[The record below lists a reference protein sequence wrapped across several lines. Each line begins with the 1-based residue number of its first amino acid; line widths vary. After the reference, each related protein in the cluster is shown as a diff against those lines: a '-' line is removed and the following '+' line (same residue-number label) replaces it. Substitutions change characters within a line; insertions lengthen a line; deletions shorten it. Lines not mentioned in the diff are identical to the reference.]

1 MALDIR
7 KQLNETLW
15 ERGSLIDYKAARMI
29 GNAVAASF
37 LSVHI
42 VMLILFWA
50 TGVRPMA
57 ILNVFSVAFYIFC
70 FYLNYKAKF
79 REFVLFALIEVL
91 LHMTAAV
98 YYTGW
103 ENGFQITLV
112 GITLMLVISEYL
124 GRMMDTERLP
134 SFVLCGLCMFTYLAE
149 YVISFFHEAPY
160 TLPLTVT
167 FGLNIGLAVITFS
180 ISVGSMISFV
190 WLTASTEDMLAERAM
205 NDRLTGLN
213 NRSGIMKSLENAG
226 KERGFSGRWAAMAD
240 IDDFKKINDTYG
252 HLCGDYVLKTIADI
266 MNSCNVDALLS
277 RWGGEEF
284 LIIGYTDGDMGIHIA
299 RLENFRQKIE
309 DHEFRY
315 DDHTFRVT
323 ITIGVAEYRPG
334 ASLEEW
340 IREADE
346 MLYKGKRS
354 GKNRVEWKH

>member
-1 MALDIR
+1 MAFDI
-7 KQLNETLW
+7 KEQLENTMQI
-15 ERGSLIDYKAARMI
+15 RGTLIDHKTARLI
-29 GNAVAASF
+29 GNAVSASF
-37 LSVHI
+37 LSIHV

-57 ILNVFSVAFYIFC
+57 IFNVFSIAFYIFC

-160 TLPLTVT
+160 TLPVTVT

-213 NRSGIMKSLENAG
+213 NRSGIMKSLVSSGED
-226 KERGFSGRWAAMAD
+226 RGFSGRWAAMAD
-240 IDDFKKINDTYG
+240 IDDFKAINDTYG

-266 MNSCNVDALLS
+266 MKNCNVDALMS

-284 LIIGYTDGDMGIHIA
+284 LLIGYTDGDMDIHIA
-299 RLENFRQKIE
+299 RLENLRQEIE
-309 DHEFRY
+309 NHEFRY
-315 DDHTFRVT
+315 YEHTFRVT
-323 ITIGVAEYRPG
+323 VTIGVAEYREG
-334 ASLEEW
+334 ESLEEW
-340 IREADE
+340 VGEADE
-346 MLYKGKRS
+346 MLYKGKGS

>member
-15 ERGSLIDYKAARMI
+15 MRGSLIDYKAARMI
-29 GNAVAASF
+29 GNTVAASF
-37 LSVHI
+37 LSIHV
-42 VMLILFWA
+42 VLLILFWA

-57 ILNVFSVAFYIFC
+57 IFNVFSIAFYIFC

-79 REFVLFALIEVL
+79 REFVLFSLLEVL

-134 SFVLCGLCMFTYLAE
+134 SFALCGLCMFTYLAE

-160 TLPLTVT
+160 TLPVTVT
-167 FGLNIGLAVITFS
+167 FGLNIGLAVITFT

-205 NDRLTGLN
+205 SDRLTGLS
-213 NRSGIMKSLENAG
+213 NRSGIMKSLEKDAKG
-226 KERGFSGRWAAMAD
+226 RGFSGRWAAMAD
-240 IDDFKKINDTYG
+240 IDDFKAINDTYG

-266 MNSCNVDALLS
+266 MKSCNIDALMS

-284 LIIGYTDGDMGIHIA
+284 LIIGYTDGDMDIHIA
-299 RLENFRQKIE
+299 RLENLRQEIE
-309 DHEFRY
+309 NHEFRY

-323 ITIGVAEYRPG
+323 VTIGVAEYREG

-340 IREADE
+340 VGEADE
-346 MLYKGKRS
+346 MLYRGKRS
-354 GKNRVEWKH
+354 GKNRIEWKH